1 MLPTRR
7 ICSLQLSL
15 PFAPRGR
22 SEPQRMQGPGV
33 AAVLHEPQ
41 RPAAGTS
48 AQPQPRP
55 GSA

>member
-1 MLPTRR
+1 MLPTRP
-7 ICSLQLSL
+7 ICTLQLSL

-33 AAVLHEPQ
+33 AAVLHEPP
-41 RPAAGTS
+41 RPAVGTS
-48 AQPQPRP
+48 AQPQPRL